1 MPREG
6 RVVLEVKDL
15 LLQGGRDHHLESA
28 VEGRAAAEDPIG
40 VLEERDVPSS
50 VQGLYDHLQ

>member
-1 MPREG
+1 VPREG

-15 LLQGGRDHHLESA
+15 LLRGGRYHHLVSA
-28 VEGRAAAEDPIG
+28 VRGRAAAEDPIE

-50 VQGLYDHLQ
+50 V